1 MDSSGKWKCWSQVL
15 EVTKCQCPMWTPRQ
29 TWREKNKCWPTV
41 NITVTYQICIYGI
54 YKHAVH
60 RQMRWPS
67 VSNVAMQLCRKNKV
81 WARRKHVPH
90 GQETKRDREG
100 VQSKGGTKTVGQ
112 LPTSSLEGKLHHSHI
127 TQWPQITNIPQTRLN
142 VSNSWCL
149 NKTAVKRNTS
159 TKVSRKHRVFL
170 QATNPLL
177 FFWFRFFL
185 VEVAH
190 ATPAS
195 W

>member
-1 MDSSGKWKCWSQVL
+1 MVFINMLSIDRCADQVSATLLCNCVERTRYGREENMSHMDKKQ
-15 EVTKCQCPMWTPRQ
+15 
-29 TWREKNKCWPTV
+29 RETGRECK
-41 NITVTYQICIYGI
+41 
-54 YKHAVH
+54 
-60 RQMRWPS
+60 
-67 VSNVAMQLCRKNKV
+67 
-81 WARRKHVPH
+81 AR
-90 GQETKRDREG
+90 
-100 VQSKGGTKTVGQ
+100 GGTKTVGQ
-112 LPTSSLEGKLHHSHI
+112 LPTSSLEGKLHHSQI

-177 FFWFRFFL
+177 LFFCLGSGFFL